1 MNLRLMQWLLMDII
15 CIIQYWMNQ
24 MGTSTLWFSYYEKSL
39 QKDYGQ
45 NQGYN
50 RKIKNLE
57 DKILENQ
64 AIINEINDLRTE
76 KQKS

>member
-1 MNLRLMQWLLMDII
+1 
-15 CIIQYWMNQ
+15 

-45 NQGYN
+45 NWGYN

-76 KQKS
+76 K